1 MPFLVKKMNKYH
13 IIIAIILL
21 SSCSLQ
27 KKYQEHKYEFE
38 EEIKQ
43 LELKKDYAD
52 KSEYLLFIGSS
63 SIRLWSSVSEDI
75 EPYKSVIRGY
85 GGAHYYDLIHFID
98 RLTKNHEKAKA
109 VVLFVANDITG
120 NKEGQKLELKPKEVK
135 KLFIGVYKRI
145 RKQLG
150 KDIPIFKIETTP
162 TPKRWEVWPKISK
175 ANNLIKAYT
184 ENRKNIYFISTRDY
198 YLNDNGKPIKE
209 YFVEDQLHLNIK
221 GYKLWGE
228 IIKKEIEKYV
238 NYSNHKLSVTK

>member
-1 MPFLVKKMNKYH
+1 MLFLINKMNKYY
-13 IIIAIILL
+13 IIVAIILL
-21 SSCSLQ
+21 SSCSIQ
-27 KKYQEHKYEFE
+27 KKYQDHKYEFE
-38 EEIKQ
+38 EEIQQ

-75 EPYKSVIRGY
+75 ETYKSVMRGY

-98 RLTKNHEKAKA
+98 RLTKNHRKAKA

-120 NKEGQKLELKPKEVK
+120 NKDDQKLELKPKEVK
-135 KLFIGVYKRI
+135 KLFVAVYKRI

-150 KDIPIFKIETTP
+150 NDIPIFKIETTP
-162 TPKRWEVWPKISK
+162 TIKRWKVWPEISK
-175 ANNLIKAYT
+175 ANDLIKAYT
-184 ENRKNIYFISTRDY
+184 ENRKNVYFISTRDY
-198 YLNDNGKPIKE
+198 YLNDNGEPIKE

-228 IIKKEIEKYV
+228 IIKKEIEKIR
-238 NYSNHKLSVTK
+238 

>member
-1 MPFLVKKMNKYH
+1 MPFLINKMNKYH
-13 IIIAIILL
+13 IIIAIIFL
-21 SSCSLQ
+21 SSCSMQ

-38 EEIKQ
+38 EEIQQ

-63 SIRLWSSVSEDI
+63 SIRLWSSVSKDI
-75 EPYKSVIRGY
+75 EPYESILRGY

-109 VVLFVANDITG
+109 VALFVANDITE

-150 KDIPIFKIETTP
+150 NDIPIFKIETTP

-175 ANNLIKAYT
+175 ANNLIKAYI

-198 YLNDNGKPIKE
+198 YLNNNGKPIKE
-209 YFVEDQLHLNIK
+209 YFMEDQLHLNIK

-228 IIKKEIEKYV
+228 IIKKEIEKI
-238 NYSNHKLSVTK
+238 L

>member
-1 MPFLVKKMNKYH
+1 MPFLINKMNKYH
-13 IIIAIILL
+13 IIIAIIFL
-21 SSCSLQ
+21 SSCSMQ

-38 EEIKQ
+38 EEIQQ

-63 SIRLWSSVSEDI
+63 SIRLWSSVSKDI
-75 EPYKSVIRGY
+75 EPYESILRGY

-98 RLTKNHEKAKA
+98 RLTKNHVKANA
-109 VVLFVANDITG
+109 VILFVANDITG
-120 NKEGQKLELKPKEVK
+120 SNEGQKLELKPKEVK

-150 KDIPIFKIETTP
+150 NDIPIFKIETTP

-175 ANNLIKAYT
+175 ANNLIKAYI

-198 YLNDNGKPIKE
+198 YLNNNGKPIKE
-209 YFVEDQLHLNIK
+209 YFMEDQLHLNIK

-228 IIKKEIEKYV
+228 IIKKEIEKI
-238 NYSNHKLSVTK
+238 L